1 MLRKNNPKFDLKI
14 ISQICVRVIYKWTEN
29 AAMAWN
35 SGDFCCLNWVKR
47 WDLVYGFA
55 DLVYGFAVFE
65 CQLSEIV
72 WQILCVTGK
81 SYLLILQ
88 FIYITYD
95 LYILIFI

>member
-29 AAMAWN
+29 AAMA
-35 SGDFCCLNWVKR
+35 DFCCLNWVKR
-47 WDLVYGFA
+47 W

-72 WQILCVTGK
+72 WQILCVTEK

-88 FIYITYD
+88 FIYIIYD